1 MFWKK
6 EKSTLEKI
14 GENVAAVGVLTILAI
29 GAACE
34 AANESDRER
43 RIRNSETREEKAL
56 RKASL
61 RMELDR
67 VNIQI
72 RRETDW
78 SRYMELRQQRHD
90 LEDMILAIR

>member
-1 MFWKK
+1 MTDPLSGRFGR
-6 EKSTLEKI
+6 E
-14 GENVAAVGVLTILAI
+14 AVSAQ
-29 GAACE
+29 E
-34 AANESDRER
+34 RER

-67 VNIQI
+67 VNMQI

-78 SRYMELRQQRHD
+78 SRMMDLRQQRRD
-90 LEDMILAIR
+90 LENMILSIG

>member
-1 MFWKK
+1 MFFMKK
-6 EKSTLEKI
+6 KSTLEKV
-14 GENVAAVGVLTILAI
+14 GENVAAVGILTILAI
-29 GAACE
+29 GVACE
-34 AANESDRER
+34 AANDADRER

-67 VNIQI
+67 VNMQI

-78 SRYMELRQQRHD
+78 SRREGLRQQRRN
-90 LEDMILAIR
+90 LEDMILSIG